1 MKIQS
6 IVDARSEKGI
16 ALVVV
21 LLLMVV
27 LSGLAT
33 GFAMTGR
40 VEVAMAENEVYY
52 ASARAAAE
60 AGMNRVTQAI
70 RAQHDVNLL
79 SGEDDTVDGV
89 NAAAAV
95 NADNGDL
102 GFMLG
107 GPGPYALDADGQ
119 YSYTVQ
125 VFDDDDPRLYPDP
138 LNADQLDAMLLP
150 RGDGQGEDGIGATDR
165 NNQLIL
171 RATGFGP
178 NGTTVILSRRITTD
192 VDVTIIPPTEANPA
206 LLVDGD
212 LVMDGSAFGVLGLKG
227 SVHANGDLEIN
238 GANATVSGDATAS
251 GSFSAHQNFQAGGT
265 QGGNAAN
272 INIPEINAIDYKGH
286 ADFILPAGGG
296 PITKGDGTPCGPC
309 PNGWEWNAGDQVWE
323 SDNDITA
330 GTFYAETSVKV
341 TGNPGTKLAPLAVSI
356 ISEGSITVA
365 GTPKF
370 KPENTELYQFITDG
384 DLLMTGNAG
393 LDDATLVEGQILVRE
408 QIEISGN
415 PTFQGRILVQD
426 EPSLFDDAVSNSVS
440 GNPTLTYNGT
450 LPAIP
455 VPGATL
461 RDYTYNVFGWME
473 QQ

>member
-1 MKIQS
+1 MKTQS
-6 IVDARSEKGI
+6 IVVAGSEKGI

-21 LLLMVV
+21 LLLMAV

-33 GFAMTGR
+33 GFAMNGR
-40 VEVAMAENEVYY
+40 VEVAMAENEAYY
-52 ASARAAAE
+52 AGARAAAE
-60 AGMNRVTQAI
+60 AGMNRATQAI
-70 RAQHDVNLL
+70 RAQHDKNLL
-79 SGEDDTVDGV
+79 SGEDDTVDDDNPG
-89 NAAAAV
+89 AAV

-107 GPGPYALDADGQ
+107 GAGPYALDATNR
-119 YSYTVQ
+119 YSYTIEVL
-125 VFDDDDPRLYPDP
+125 DDDDPLLYETP
-138 LNADQLDAMLLP
+138 LSGDQLDAMLP
-150 RGDGQGEDGIGATDR
+150 GAGSEDGKGFIDF

-178 NGTTVILSRRITTD
+178 SGTVVRLSRRITTN
-192 VDVTIIPPTEANPA
+192 VNITVIPPTEANPA

-227 SVHANGDLEIN
+227 SVHANGDLAIT
-238 GANATVSGDATAS
+238 GSNATVSGDATAS
-251 GSFSAHQNFQAGGT
+251 GNFSAHQNFDAGGM

-272 INIPEINAIDYKGH
+272 INFPEINASDYINH
-286 ADFILPAGGG
+286 ADYILPAGGG
-296 PITKGDGTPCGPC
+296 AITNGDGTPCGPC
-309 PNGWEWNAGDQVWE
+309 PTGWEWNAGDQVWE
-323 SDNDITA
+323 SDNDISP
-330 GTFYAETSVKV
+330 GTFYAKTSVKV
-341 TGNPGTKLAPLAVSI
+341 TGNPGTKDNPLAVSI

-370 KPENTELYQFITDG
+370 KPENTEMYQFITDG
-384 DLLMTGNAG
+384 DLVISGNAG

-408 QIEISGN
+408 QLEISGN

-426 EPSLFDDAVSNSVS
+426 EPSLFDDAVSNAIS
-440 GNPTLTYNGT
+440 GNPTLTYDGT

-461 RDYTYNVFGWME
+461 TDYTYNVMGWME
-473 QQ
+473 Q